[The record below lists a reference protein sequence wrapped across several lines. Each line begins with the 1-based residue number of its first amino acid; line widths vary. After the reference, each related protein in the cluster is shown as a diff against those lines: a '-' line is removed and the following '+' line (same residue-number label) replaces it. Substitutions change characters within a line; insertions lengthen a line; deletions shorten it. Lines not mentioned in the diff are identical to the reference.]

1 LKTSHSILDELRS
14 RINRVRIKQNR
25 TDLLTGALLVASGTL
40 LAAIIVVLAE
50 MLVDFPR
57 SGRTAIALIA
67 ALSFV
72 VAVSWFILRPLLRL
86 LGMLPSA
93 DDAAIARRVGAN
105 FPQIKDRFLNALQLA
120 ENIASWATHYSVQL
134 IEASLAEFSK
144 EIQSFKLTEAV
155 RTSHIHRCRLWLL
168 ATFCGALVFVGAFPG
183 TTTGAAYRILHFN
196 RDFTPPPRYRFE
208 VSPGNAEIVKG
219 TNVDIRIKVIAL
231 APAITRGPDELTI
244 VRRQEDQ
251 EAAEELK
258 AWPDS
263 SGVYRTTFQTVR
275 STTEYYA
282 RLSDA
287 ESDRFTLTVLN
298 RPIIRSFRLQLEYP
312 KYSGIPVKLQD
323 EFVGDVAALLGTR
336 IVVNG
341 SASKPLRRAEMIF
354 NDATRISLAV
364 RNERFSA
371 SFPLLADREYAIS
384 VTDVEGLT
392 NSDPVRYQLKAVPDE
407 FPTIAILEPGR
418 NVDIASS
425 QSINLLLHANDDFGF
440 TSLRLGY
447 RLSASRYEQAQTE
460 FFFLAIPL
468 AAGGTKEVEIPYLW
482 DLTGMHLAPEDV
494 VEYYAE
500 VFDNDAIRGPKS
512 GKSRL
517 YLLRL
522 PSLEEVFS
530 DIDKAHEQTIDDL
543 QQSMEQAKKL
553 KEDIESIN
561 RDLKKNK
568 DPDWQTQK
576 KMEEM
581 AKRYQDVQK
590 KLDNV
595 QSRIEQMTQHM
606 QQQNVLSKET
616 LEKYL
621 ELQHLFQQL
630 NATELQKTLLQLQ
643 QQMPNIS
650 KEQLQ
655 RAMQNM
661 TFSEERFRQSIERT
675 MNLLKRMQI
684 EQKLDEVKKRAQELE
699 KAQKD
704 LQEEAAKAAYD
715 AARQQELAKQQADLA
730 AKERAM
736 EREAADLQRKMEE
749 FFTEMPADQL
759 QKLVEQLRQQQL
771 DRKMQQA
778 GKQMQSGNMLQAGQM
793 QQQIGQQLSQ
803 FSDQI
808 SAMQKQML
816 QQQAQHVMNELRKA
830 TANLLEL
837 SKDEEALKQQSQS
850 APANSSQL
858 RQNAEGQQQ
867 AIQDLQNITS
877 ALAELSQK
885 SFVITPEM
893 GKAIGEALAK
903 MHNALQDLEMRNGST
918 ASQEQE
924 QAMAALNRAAIQV
937 QGAMQAMMRGGGS
950 GAGSLMQQL
959 QMMASQQMAIN
970 VQTQQIGGNP
980 EQQAIE
986 AARLAAGQEAIRKS
1000 LEQLNREAQQS
1011 GEQQRILGD
1020 LNKIAEEMK
1029 EVVHNLEHNEIN
1041 PETTRKQERILSRLL
1056 DASKSVRERDF
1067 EKKRRA
1073 ETGTQI
1079 ARQGPKDLD
1088 LNSLEGKSLLR
1099 EELLKALEQGYSKD
1113 YQELIRKYFEELE
1126 KTEDL
1131 KK

>member
-1 LKTSHSILDELRS
+1 LNEFRS
-14 RINRVRIKQNR
+14 RINQVRIKQNR
-25 TDLLTGALLVASGTL
+25 TDLLTGTLLVMTGTL
-40 LAAIIVVLAE
+40 LATIIVILAE

-57 SGRTAIALIA
+57 GGRTAIVLIA
-67 ALSFV
+67 SLSFV

-86 LGMLPSA
+86 LGILPSEN
-93 DDAAIARRVGAN
+93 DAAIARRIGTS

-120 ENIASWATHYSVQL
+120 DNIASWATHYSVQL
-134 IEASLAEFSK
+134 IEVSLAEFSV
-144 EIQSFKLTEAV
+144 EIQSFKLTESV
-155 RTSHIHRCRLWLL
+155 RTSHIPRYRLWLL
-168 ATFCGALVFVGAFPG
+168 ATLCGALVFVGVFPD

-196 RDFTPPPRYRFE
+196 QDFTPPPRYRFD

-219 TNVDIRIKVIAL
+219 ANVDIRITVIAL

-244 VRRQEDQ
+244 VRRQEN
-251 EAAEELK
+251 EGAAEEMK
-258 AWPDS
+258 ARPDS
-263 SGVYRTTFQTVR
+263 GGIYRATFQTVR

-287 ESDRFTLTVLN
+287 ESERFTLTVLN
-298 RPIIRSFRLQLEYP
+298 RPIIRSFRVRLEYP
-312 KYSGIPVKLQD
+312 EYSRIPVKLQD
-323 EFVGDVAALLGTR
+323 EFVGDVTALLGTR
-336 IVVNG
+336 IVVAG
-341 SASKPLRRAEMIF
+341 SASKPLRRAEMVF
-354 NDATRISLAV
+354 NDATKISLAV
-364 RNERFSA
+364 RNEGFSA
-371 SFPLLADREYAIS
+371 SFPLLADKEYAIS
-384 VTDVEGLT
+384 ITDVEGLT
-392 NSDPVRYQLKAVPDE
+392 NSDPVRYQLKVVPDE
-407 FPTIAILEPGR
+407 SPAVAILEPGR
-418 NVDIASS
+418 NVDIASN

-460 FFFLAIPL
+460 FSFLSIPL
-468 AAGGTKEVEIPYLW
+468 GNGEGKDIDIPFLW
-482 DLTGMHLAPEDV
+482 DLSGLHLAPEDV

-543 QQSMEQAKKL
+543 QQSMDQAKKL
-553 KEDIESIN
+553 KEDIASIN

-568 DPDWQTQK
+568 DPDWQTRK

-581 AKRYQDVQK
+581 AKQYQEVQK

-621 ELQHLFQQL
+621 ELQQLFQQL

-643 QQMPNIS
+643 RQMPNIS

-655 RAMQNM
+655 QAMQNM
-661 TFSEERFRQSIERT
+661 TFSEDRFRQSIERT
-675 MNLLKRMQI
+675 MDLLKRIQI
-684 EQKLDEVKKRAQELE
+684 EQKLDEVKKRARELE
-699 KAQKD
+699 KAQKE
-704 LQEEAAKAAYD
+704 LQEEAAKAARN
-715 AARQQELAKQQADLA
+715 AAQQQELAKQQADLA
-730 AKERAM
+730 AKEQAM

-759 QKLVEQLRQQQL
+759 QKLIEQLQQQQL

-778 GKQMQSGNMLQAGQM
+778 GKRMQSGNMLQAGQM
-793 QQQIGQQLSQ
+793 QQQIGQQLHQ
-803 FSDQI
+803 FGDQMD
-808 SAMQKQML
+808 AMQKQML
-816 QQQAQHVMNELRKA
+816 QQQAQHIMNELRKA
-830 TANLLEL
+830 TASLLEL

-893 GKAIGEALAK
+893 GKAIGEALAR
-903 MHNALQDLEMRNGST
+903 MHNALQDLEMRNGSS

-937 QGAMQAMMRGGGS
+937 QGAMQAMMQGGGS

-970 VQTQQIGGNP
+970 VQTQQIGGNSQ
-980 EQQAIE
+980 QQATE
-986 AARLAAGQEAIRKS
+986 AARLAVGQEAIRKS
-1000 LEQLNREAQQS
+1000 LEQLSREAQQS
-1011 GEQQRILGD
+1011 GERQRILGD
-1020 LNKIAEEMK
+1020 LDKIAEEMK
-1029 EVVHNLEHNEIN
+1029 EVVRNLEQNEVN
-1041 PETTRKQERILSRLL
+1041 PETIRKQERILSRLL

-1067 EKKRRA
+1067 EKRRRA

-1079 ARQGPKDLD
+1079 TRRGPRDFD
-1088 LNSLEGKSLLR
+1088 LNSLEGKSPLR

-1131 KK
+1131 KQ